1 MPKHTQL
8 EMEQMSFEDL
18 KKNAAEDAAEPEK
31 KEETIPEN
39 EGGDDSFFT
48 ASVEIDLED
57 GSGVQVFEA
66 QGDTEAE
73 AHKNLN
79 DRLVEAQR
87 NATKKIREQETRL
100 REFEAAKKTE
110 APKTTELSPD
120 DEYVIIQELQKS
132 PSKAFRKLFKQFT
145 GAEPEEFAN
154 VKQAFD
160 AFKTRQQ
167 TAEVG
172 SAAVSAF
179 LAAHPDYED
188 DGKEGEKNTRLM
200 QMQFKEMGLAW
211 PPKSSDELTKAYLKL
226 KESGLLILRDE
237 GAQPDTSGK
246 DKEPERIA
254 QAESAPASR
263 ATKKV
268 TSIGTQNRTTATP
281 VNTEPSE
288 DDAYSMDPN
297 KLKQLANAEL
307 QGKVQRPAWAR

>member
-1 MPKHTQL
+1 MAKHTQL

-18 KKNAAEDAAEPEK
+18 KKNAAEDAAAPEPEK
-31 KEETIPEN
+31 KEEAAPE
-39 EGGDDSFFT
+39 GDEQEVFV
-48 ASVEIDLED
+48 ASREIDLGD
-57 GSGVQVFEA
+57 GAGVEVFEA
-66 QGDTEAE
+66 QGATKEEALE
-73 AHKNLN
+73 ALADKIA
-79 DRLVEAQR
+79 EGKR
-87 NATKKIREQETRL
+87 NASAKIREQETRL

-237 GAQPDTSGK
+237 GAHSDTTDAGEGK
-246 DKEPERIA
+246 QRIVEPEP
-254 QAESAPASR
+254 APTPQR
-263 ATKKV
+263 TKKV
-268 TSIGTQNRTTATP
+268 TSIGTQNRTTAVP

-288 DDAYSMDPN
+288 DDAYSMPLE
-297 KLKQLANAEL
+297 KLKGLANKQLA
-307 QGKVQRPAWAR
+307 AR